1 MQCGWSGGRL
11 PLGKGVPWPWAG
23 PPALPLLQA
32 ALGAACSGL
41 CCWGELPGIFPGRC
55 RRESSR
61 RGSPCKQKTCRNP
74 FLGGLC
80 CLLGGCCVH
89 SLIGAGL
96 RAEQGHPTLAKEGQ
110 AFLCFLAGL
119 EPAPAWPLCPAVGF
133 LQHPS
138 VNGYIDTYIYM
149 QTDLLPSPGLV
160 FVHGNRNCCKIRVS
174 GEGACWVCENP
185 LTDRCCMHLH
195 GLLLWQQEQVQS
207 QLYGMQICLAA
218 PRANPCSHTGG

>member
-1 MQCGWSGGRL
+1 MAGR
-11 PLGKGVPWPWAG
+11 GEGYPWA
-23 PPALPLLQA
+23 
-32 ALGAACSGL
+32 
-41 CCWGELPGIFPGRC
+41 
-55 RRESSR
+55 
-61 RGSPCKQKTCRNP
+61 RGSPGRGLDPQPCPCSRQRWAQPALGSAAGESCQGSSLEGVAGKARGEAAPVSRKLAEIP
-74 FLGGLC
+74 FSE
-80 CLLGGCCVH
+80 GCAACWVAVVCTR
-89 SLIGAGL
+89 SSVRGSGQ
-96 RAEQGHPTLAKEGQ
+96 RHPTLAKEGQ

-149 QTDLLPSPGLV
+149 QIDLLPSPGLV